1 MKTRL
6 IWYVLGCLS
15 MFFALKFF
23 KPPQATPGR
32 IDTLTLI
39 KQDTII
45 QKTYD
50 KLEQANEMSL
60 KESKNVLKRALSR
73 HLDIE
78 EKDSVRV
85 AFKELPAKTVNV
97 LHHAVIKA
105 DAYDTLERVYVKSV
119 NNTNEL
125 VLTHNDLLR
134 DYAQLNATIKL
145 RRRRRWRNA
154 ALFIGIGIV
163 GGILIAK

>member
-1 MKTRL
+1 MKTGA
-6 IWYVLGCLS
+6 ICFILGIFVGMSILN
-15 MFFALKFF
+15 FF
-23 KPPQATPGR
+23 KPPQAAPGR

-45 QKTYD
+45 QKISD

-85 AFKELPAKTVNV
+85 AFKELPAKTVNEFH
-97 LHHAVIKA
+97 LAVIKA
-105 DAYDTLERVYVKSV
+105 DAYDTLELLYVQSV
-119 NNTNEL
+119 KNHNAL
-125 VLTHNDLLR
+125 ILTLS
-134 DYAQLNATIKL
+134 
-145 RRRRRWRNA
+145 
-154 ALFIGIGIV
+154 
-163 GGILIAK
+163 LIHISEPTRQAEI